1 MNVHGA
7 MFPSLPCTRHRD
19 TAMNDVLL
27 CCPNASMHPWVR
39 TEPHGTEKNT
49 AWPLFMAPHAWQHG
63 PFSSAYPL
71 DSINGDL
78 NAHAPLLKFR
88 NVVPKHIFPGITSV
102 ICVDQLGHR
111 DFVLNSNQFIFKNNQ
126 AKGSVSRYFELLD
139 RLSSRDRAQLELEL
153 ISVNLFE

>member
-1 MNVHGA
+1 MG
-7 MFPSLPCTRHRD
+7 LRRIRHAR
-19 TAMNDVLL
+19 
-27 CCPNASMHPWVR
+27 H
-39 TEPHGTEKNT
+39 
-49 AWPLFMAPHAWQHG
+49 AWPLFTAPHAWQHG

-71 DSINGDL
+71 DFINGDL